1 MIYVFLG
8 KDFNIVKLKIDELVN
23 SLNISNII
31 KYDFSESSINE
42 ILDEVNYVDLFNEKK
57 LIMVSNFSFK
67 KLKEK
72 DEDKLLK
79 YIDNMNENVIILRCI
94 DETLDERKKLT
105 KSLRSK
111 CKVELVEKLDYK
123 NLHEYV
129 SNILKDNNIKAS
141 FNQVKKILDL
151 CDYNVDYT
159 LNEVDKLLI
168 YKLNETELTDEDIE
182 DVISKN
188 TEKEIFTFIDYV
200 LKKDIGHAL
209 DSYNILV
216 SGDSDE
222 IALIDTLGKQFR
234 LLYQVKILKGT
245 MSEQDLVNTLK
256 VNPYTLKKIYP
267 FVNEYSEEEI
277 INKLYKLSECDIN
290 IKVNGLDKKEVF
302 ESFLVTL

>member
-1 MIYVFLG
+1 M
-8 KDFNIVKLKIDELVN
+8 
-23 SLNISNII
+23 
-31 KYDFSESSINE
+31 
-42 ILDEVNYVDLFNEKK
+42 
-57 LIMVSNFSFK
+57 
-67 KLKEK
+67 
-72 DEDKLLK
+72 
-79 YIDNMNENVIILRCI
+79 
-94 DETLDERKKLT
+94 
-105 KSLRSK
+105 
-111 CKVELVEKLDYK
+111 DYK

-168 YKLNETELTDEDIE
+168 YKLNERELTDKDIE